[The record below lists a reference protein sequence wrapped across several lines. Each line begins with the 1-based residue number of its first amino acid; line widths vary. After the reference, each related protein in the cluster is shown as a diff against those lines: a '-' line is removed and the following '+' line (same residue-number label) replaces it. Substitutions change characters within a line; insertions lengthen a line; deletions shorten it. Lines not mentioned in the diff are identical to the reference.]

1 MYIDVVSVCLFI
13 YTMYRIFML
22 QFFAKL
28 ISVYT
33 AKYDAYMYT
42 SNAKSVLVKQIES
55 HSNRR
60 TLAHTIAQ
68 APQKL

>member
-1 MYIDVVSVCLFI
+1 
-13 YTMYRIFML
+13 ML